1 MERNTLVIGG
11 AGFIGSF
18 LCKELVKVSD
28 KVIALDNLLRGKKEN
43 VKDLISNPKF
53 SLIIGDANDITNL
66 KKIIKDNKINYI
78 FHLAANSDI
87 QASAM
92 NPSIEFE
99 CTAKTTWSTLYAM
112 RECGV
117 KNLFFASTSA
127 VYGELKGE
135 NFSEES
141 LLEPVSYYGS
151 AKAASEAFI
160 RSYSYM
166 NDFNALIFRFPNVIG
181 PNLTHGVFFDFI
193 SRLKDNPTELVVLGD
208 GSQSKPYMH
217 VADLVRGIL
226 MLIWDNKGV
235 NTYNIGVEHDT
246 PVRKIAEMVVREMDL
261 PNCKIKYGSG
271 KIGWKGD
278 VPHFS
283 YKLDKIYSTGWKAS
297 MDSDE
302 ASLETIKEALG
313 KK

>member
-1 MERNTLVIGG
+1 MKRNCLVIGG
-11 AGFIGSF
+11 AGFIGSY
-18 LCKELVKVSD
+18 LSKELLKVSD
-28 KVIALDNLLRGKKEN
+28 KVVVIDNLLRGKIEN
-43 VKDLISNPKF
+43 IKDLDNDSKF
-53 SLIIGDANDITNL
+53 KFLIMDANEVDKLINL
-66 KKIIKDNKINYI
+66 LKEEDINYV

-87 QASAM
+87 QASAL

-99 CTAKTTWSTLYAM
+99 CTAKSTWSTLFAM
-112 RECGV
+112 REVGV

-135 NFSEES
+135 KFSEES

-193 SRLKDNPTELVVLGD
+193 NRLKQNPHQLVVLGD

-217 VADLVRGIL
+217 VSDLVNAIL
-226 MLIWDNKGV
+226 SLIWNNKNV
-235 NTYNIGVEHDT
+235 NIYNIGVTHT
-246 PVRKIAEMVVREMDL
+246 TSVKKIAEMVIKEMNL
-261 PNCKIKYGSG
+261 TNCEIIYG
-271 KIGWKGD
+271 KENIGWKGD
-278 VPHFS
+278 VPHFE
-283 YKLDKIYSTGWKAS
+283 YNLDKIHSTGWKANL
-297 MDSDE
+297 DSDE
-302 ASLETIKEALG
+302 ASLLTIKEALH
-313 KK
+313 K